1 MNTPSW
7 KNYIE
12 SSPEVLRGKPCFVGS
27 RIPVGL
33 ILGYL
38 AEKYTIPQIVEEFP
52 DLTEEHIA
60 ACLSYARD
68 LASFELAT

>member
-1 MNTPSW
+1 
-7 KNYIE
+7 
-12 SSPEVLRGKPCFVGS
+12 LGS

-52 DLTEEHIA
+52 DLTEEHIS

>member
-52 DLTEEHIA
+52 DLTEEHIT